1 MTEVNLEAFRNQL
14 VTEDLVFADEGLS
27 ETSRKMNQWR
37 YGHLL
42 ALAKVAAAG
51 SEKVTVDEHFTSA
64 EMMAYLDEH
73 FALASAGLFS
83 LEDLLEMLTSSDPG
97 YGSIPD
103 SDGPGFSTD
112 AYGKSLEASIRES
125 TQARPWRENE
135 SSLKVTKTAFPGT
148 APEIPLPPDLRK

>member
-1 MTEVNLEAFRNQL
+1 MTDTNVEAFRNQL

-27 ETSRKMNQWR
+27 DASRKMNQWR

-64 EMMAYLDEH
+64 EMMAFLDEK
-73 FALASAGLFS
+73 FKLASAGLFS
-83 LEDLLEMLTSSDPG
+83 LEDLLDMLTSLDPG
-97 YGSIPD
+97 YSSVPD
-103 SDGPGFSTD
+103 SSGSGFSVD
-112 AYGKSLEASIRES
+112 DYGKKLEASIGQN